1 MPAHALKNLVKRGE
15 IYYFRLAIPT
25 GLQSRFGCKEI
36 KSSLRTDSRHV
47 ARLRCRVLSNQFEEL
62 FSYTPIMSD
71 LTPDQLQN
79 IARGFFRDLLVQGND
94 TIFKIENDLFGKAHE
109 RADVQ
114 QEWLESA
121 EERETRLRELDK
133 AGEAANIFTGCA
145 ETLLQKH
152 SANPKNTGEARDIL
166 SQYIVRAHI
175 EQERIFQAKVRK
187 RYQDTA
193 PIDPLF
199 AGIMDDSLPPLPE
212 FGLGTHQTAN
222 TLTAVIE
229 KFKAARQGTWA
240 HKTGLDFARVLKWFQ
255 DFMGYDR
262 TLSSITTQDIGQFRD
277 LLLKIPKNYNKG
289 KGNAGLT
296 LTEAMKLMGEHDT
309 ITPQTAEKYLNMAR
323 AFMNWCETEGFIEKV
338 PGKKISVEYKVKEK
352 PRLPFTQ
359 DELKTLFSSP
369 IWRGCYSHA
378 RRSRPGT
385 MIFKNAYYW
394 IPLIAVYTGMRC
406 GEIVQLRHMDIHTS
420 EGIAYF
426 DVNDDHQKKLKT
438 KYSRRR
444 IPIHPRLQEWGLTD
458 FLAERN
464 KGKPEERIFKEIS
477 ISTQGDPSNAFSKA
491 FARYMKDIGL
501 KNKKL
506 TFHSFR
512 HTVPDALDNASVPE
526 AHKHAMMGHADKSSS
541 AQYGIGAAIPV
552 LFVSMSKIGY
562 AFEADFDPA
571 PALCDIVS
579 KG

>member
-25 GLQSRFGCKEI
+25 GLQSRFGCKEM
-36 KSSLRTDSRHV
+36 KSSLRTDNRRV
-47 ARLRCRVLSNQFEEL
+47 ARLRCRILSNQFEEL
-62 FSYTPIMSD
+62 FSYIPIMSD

-79 IARGFFRDLLVQGND
+79 IARGYFRDLLVQGND
-94 TIFKIENDLFGKAHE
+94 TIFRIENDLFNHTDE
-109 RADVQ
+109 RANEQ
-114 QEWLESA
+114 QEWLDGSID
-121 EERETRLRELDK
+121 REARLRELNQ
-133 AGEAANIFTGCA
+133 AGKAANIFVGTA
-145 ETLLQKH
+145 DTLLERH
-152 SANPKNTGEARDIL
+152 GANPKAAGEGRDIL
-166 SQYIVRAHI
+166 SQYIVRAQI
-175 EQERIFQAKVRK
+175 EQERIFQAKIRK
-187 RYQDTA
+187 HYQEIA
-193 PIDPLF
+193 PLDPLF
-199 AGIMDDSLPPLPE
+199 TGIMDDTLPPLPE
-212 FGLGTHQTAN
+212 FGLGTPQT
-222 TLTAVIE
+222 TTALATTIE
-229 KFKAARQGTWA
+229 KFTTARQGTWA

-255 DFMGYDR
+255 DFMGADR
-262 TLSSITTQDIGQFRD
+262 VLSSITTQDIGKFRD

-296 LTEAMKLMGEHDT
+296 LTEAMELMSEHDT

-338 PGKKISVEYKVKEK
+338 PGKKISVDYKVTEK
-352 PRLPFTQ
+352 ARLPFTQ
-359 DELKTLFSSP
+359 DELKALFSSP

-406 GEIVQLRHMDIHTS
+406 GEIVQLRHMDIHTA
-420 EGIAYF
+420 EGVSYF
-426 DVNDDHQKKLKT
+426 DVNDDNQKKLKT

-444 IPIHPRLQEWGLTD
+444 IPIHPRLLEWGLAD
-458 FLAERN
+458 FLAKRN
-464 KGKPEERIFKEIS
+464 KGKPEERVFKEIS

-491 FARYMKDIGL
+491 FARYLKDIGL

-541 AQYGIGAAIPV
+541 AQYGIGASIPV
-552 LFVSMSKIGY
+552 LFESMSKISY
-562 AFEADFDPA
+562 AFEADFEPSPA
-571 PALCDIVS
+571 SCDIIS